1 MTTATLFQWVELKQD
16 VPNSP
21 VKAGNK
27 GVILDH
33 LNPTKTQPEEGY
45 ILEVFED
52 GETLDVVYVPISWV
66 NPLLECWGNIE
77 NDTKQTT

>member
-21 VKAGNK
+21 VKTGNR
-27 GVILDH
+27 GVVLDH
-33 LNPTKTQPEEGY
+33 LNPTKTQPEPGY

-52 GETLDVVYVPISWV
+52 GETLDVVSVPISSV
-66 NPLLECWGNIE
+66 QLLSETWGNLE
-77 NDTKQTT
+77 HDTKQTA